1 MSKQQMK
8 HKQQHSYECI
18 TTDTRCDIIFYVI
31 SVCVSLN
38 IILCVFYSRTESN
51 KSPQIFKIKK
61 SEQEF
66 SNCHFIV
73 NRQVYFMTT
82 IVSVSDLNQL
92 LYVGIIGTKYI

>member
-18 TTDTRCDIIFYVI
+18 TTDTRCDIIFNVI

-51 KSPQIFKIKK
+51 KL
-61 SEQEF
+61 
-66 SNCHFIV
+66 
-73 NRQVYFMTT
+73 
-82 IVSVSDLNQL
+82 SDLQNKKKVNKNFQTVISL
-92 LYVGIIGTKYI
+92 LTDKCIS